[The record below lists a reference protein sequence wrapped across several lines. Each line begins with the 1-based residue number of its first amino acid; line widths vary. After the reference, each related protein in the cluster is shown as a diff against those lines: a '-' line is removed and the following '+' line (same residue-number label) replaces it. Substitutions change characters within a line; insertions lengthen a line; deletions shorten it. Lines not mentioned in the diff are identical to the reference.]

1 LTLTRNYIIMVGDM
15 SKVTKNKNGKPRKT
29 GSGRTKGATSLVK
42 VSLGTLKKYLASD
55 SIVIPVGRVWL
66 RGMGIEVVAAKA
78 KKIKEEKEDS
88 QKVEYSLTTFKN

>member
-1 LTLTRNYIIMVGDM
+1 MVGDM

-66 RGMGIEVVAAKA
+66 RVMGIEVVAAKA
-78 KKIKEEKEDS
+78 KKIKEEEDS
-88 QKVEYSLTTFKN
+88 QKVEYSLTTFEN

>member
-1 LTLTRNYIIMVGDM
+1 MFPDM
-15 SKVTKNKNGKPRKT
+15 SKVTKNKHGKPRKT

-66 RGMGIEVVAAKA
+66 RGMGIEIVAAKA
-78 KKIKEEKEDS
+78 KKIKEEKEEPT
-88 QKVEYSLTTFKN
+88 KVEYSLTTFEN

>member
-1 LTLTRNYIIMVGDM
+1 MFPDM

-66 RGMGIEVVAAKA
+66 RVMGIEVVAAKA
-78 KKIKEEKEDS
+78 KKIKEEEDS
-88 QKVEYSLTTFKN
+88 QKVEYSLTTFEN

>member
-1 LTLTRNYIIMVGDM
+1 MFPDM
-15 SKVTKNKNGKPRKT
+15 SKETKNKNGKPRKT

-78 KKIKEEKEDS
+78 KKIKEEEDS
-88 QKVEYSLTTFKN
+88 QKVEYSLTTFKD

>member
-1 LTLTRNYIIMVGDM
+1 MLSDM

-55 SIVIPVGRVWL
+55 SITIPVGRVWL
-66 RGMGIEVVAAKA
+66 RDMGIEVAAKI
-78 KKIKEEKEDS
+78 KKVKEEKEDS
-88 QKVEYSLTTFKN
+88 QKVEYSLTTFEN

>member
-1 LTLTRNYIIMVGDM
+1 M

-66 RGMGIEVVAAKA
+66 RVMGIEVVAAKA
-78 KKIKEEKEDS
+78 KKIKEEEDS
-88 QKVEYSLTTFKN
+88 QKVEYSLTTFEN

>member
-1 LTLTRNYIIMVGDM
+1 MTRTHDYTIMVSDM

-55 SIVIPVGRVWL
+55 SITIPVGRVWL
-66 RGMGIEVVAAKA
+66 RDMGIEVVAAKA
-78 KKIKEEKEDS
+78 KKVKEEKEDS
-88 QKVEYSLTTFKN
+88 QKVEYSLTTFEN